1 MQIPLRLLLASIIL
15 LSLPVNHTVAD
26 TVKTAPTE
34 DNGEKFNGLLIE
46 SGLSYQ
52 QVDGFKN
59 VNIKPD
65 YVMPYEK
72 RIRTKDE
79 SLEVRYAIRPL
90 SRIEIAYDDPH
101 NSAPHPNDLFEMLF
115 RTLTETLAGGSHV
128 ISRAYTPEQ
137 AKELFN
143 AGWASAGAFDISPDI
158 SKQYKQ
164 AMMITI
170 HHNDKA
176 DAYMLI
182 LTDDLGIQKQTIN
195 KVKNSLKFTQYE
207 KGINQPESQ

>member
-1 MQIPLRLLLASIIL
+1 MHLALQIFVASIF
-15 LSLPVNHTVAD
+15 LSHLSVNHAAAD
-26 TVKTAPTE
+26 ALKATPTE
-34 DNGEKFNGLLIE
+34 DNVKKFNHLLIE

-52 QVDGFKN
+52 QIDGFKD
-59 VNIKPD
+59 VNIEPE

-79 SLEVRYAIRPL
+79 ALEVRYAIRPL

-128 ISRAYTPEQ
+128 ISRAYSPDQ
-137 AKELFN
+137 AKKLFN
-143 AGWASAGAFDISPDI
+143 AGWASAAAFDISPDI

-164 AMMITI
+164 AMLITL

-176 DAYMLI
+176 DAYILI
-182 LTDDLGIQKQTIN
+182 LTDNLGLKKQTIS
-195 KVKNSLKFTQYE
+195 KLKDSLKFTHYE
-207 KGINQPESQ
+207 KGINQPEPR

>member
-1 MQIPLRLLLASIIL
+1 MHTSLRFFLASIIL
-15 LSLPVNHTVAD
+15 FNLSVNHSIAD
-26 TVKTAPTE
+26 SLTTAPSE
-34 DNGEKFNGLLIE
+34 NNIEKFNNLLIE

-52 QVDGFKN
+52 EIDGFKD
-59 VNIKPD
+59 VDIEPE

-90 SRIEIAYDDPH
+90 KRIEIVYDDPH
-101 NSAPHPNDLFEMLF
+101 SSAPHPNDLFEMLF

-128 ISRAYTPEQ
+128 ISRAYPPDQ
-137 AKELFN
+137 AKKLFN

-176 DAYMLI
+176 DAYILI
-182 LTDDLGIQKQTIN
+182 LTDDLGLQKQTIS
-195 KVKNSLKFTQYE
+195 KLKGSLKFTQFE
-207 KGINQPESQ
+207 KGINQPEPQ